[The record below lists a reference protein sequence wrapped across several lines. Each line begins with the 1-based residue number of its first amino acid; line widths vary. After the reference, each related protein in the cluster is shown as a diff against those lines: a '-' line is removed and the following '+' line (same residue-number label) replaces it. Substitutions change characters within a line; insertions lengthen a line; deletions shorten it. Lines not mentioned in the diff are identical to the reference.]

1 MYAPITHILAGTSFR
16 RERLL
21 PMNGRVLARRGQMV
35 SPVDVVAEAV
45 LNPEHM
51 LLDIARGLGMSA
63 KQADKLLQCKAG
75 DEVGEGDILA
85 GRLGMGRRVVRAP
98 LPGRVMV
105 AGEGQV
111 LLQLDGQ
118 PQELKAGYPG
128 LVVDLLGERGVI
140 IETTGALIQGVWGN
154 GHINYGLLSIQAFAP
169 NAILAAEQLDVSLR
183 GTVIFG
189 GICADERVLQA
200 AEDLPVRGMILAS
213 MDSALVPLALRLNYP
228 IVLIEGFGQ
237 LPLNSQAFKLLAS
250 SDRLNTAIN
259 AEPWNRLTGTRPE
272 IVLAASSQSARELP
286 SAGSGFNPG
295 QTIRMVSRPYQGQI
309 GTLITMHPGP
319 IRFPSGISAPA
330 ADVRLENGEMV
341 LIPLANLEILN

>member
-21 PMNGRVLARRGQMV
+21 PMNGRILARRSQLV

-45 LNPEHM
+45 LSPEHM
-51 LLDIARGLGMSA
+51 LLDIARGLDLPA

-98 LPGRVMV
+98 YPGRVMV

-128 LVVDLLGERGVI
+128 LVVDLIGERGVI

-154 GHINYGLLSIQAFAP
+154 GHINYGLLNVQALNP
-169 NAILAAEQLDVSLR
+169 DAILAVEQLDVSLR

-189 GICADERVLQA
+189 GICLDEQVLRT
-200 AEDLPVRGMILAS
+200 AEDMSVRGLILAS
-213 MDSALVPLALRLNYP
+213 MDSALVPLALRLSYP
-228 IVLIEGFGQ
+228 IILIEGFGR
-237 LPLNSQAFKLLAS
+237 LPLNPQAYKLLAS
-250 SDRLNTAIN
+250 SERREAAIN
-259 AEPWNRLTGTRPE
+259 AEPWNHLSGTRPE
-272 IVLAASSQSARELP
+272 VILATPSHAVREMP
-286 SAGSGFNPG
+286 VEGTGFSPG
-295 QTIRMVSRPYQGQI
+295 QTVRMTSRPYQGQV
-309 GTLITMHPGP
+309 GTLATLHPGLS
-319 IRFPSGISAPA
+319 RLPSGLSAFS
-330 ADVRLENGEMV
+330 ADVRLENGEIV
-341 LIPLANLEILN
+341 LIPLANLEILI

>member
-154 GHINYGLLSIQAFAP
+154 GHINYGLLSIQAFTP

-189 GICADERVLQA
+189 GICTDERVLQA

-213 MDSALVPLALRLNYP
+213 MDSALVPLALRLSYP

-272 IVLAASSQSARELP
+272 IVLAAPSQSARELP
-286 SAGSGFNPG
+286 AQGSGFNPG

-319 IRFPSGISAPA
+319 IRLPSGISAPA
-330 ADVRLENGEMV
+330 ADVRLENGEVV

>member
-21 PMNGRVLARRGQMV
+21 PMSGRVLARRGQLV
-35 SPVDVVAEAV
+35 SPIDVVAEAV

-85 GRLGMGRRVVRAP
+85 GRLGVGRRVVRAP
-98 LPGRVMV
+98 FPGRVMV

-128 LVVDLLGERGVI
+128 LVVDLIGERGVI
-140 IETTGALIQGVWGN
+140 IETSGALIQGVWGN
-154 GHINYGLLSIQAFAP
+154 GRINYGLLSIQALAP
-169 NAILAAEQLDVSLR
+169 DALLAAEQLDVSLR

-189 GICADERVLQA
+189 GICIDEQTLLAADE
-200 AEDLPVRGMILAS
+200 LPVRGMILAS
-213 MDSALVPLALRLNYP
+213 MDSALVPLALRLSYP
-228 IVLIEGFGQ
+228 IILIEGFGH
-237 LPLNSQAFKLLAS
+237 LPLNPQAFKLLAS
-250 SDRLNTAIN
+250 SERREVALN
-259 AEPWNRLTGTRPE
+259 AEPWNRLAGTRPE
-272 IVLAASSQSARELP
+272 IVLAAPSQTAHQPPLDT
-286 SAGSGFNPG
+286 ATYTTG
-295 QTIRMVSRPYQGQI
+295 QTVRITNRPYQGQL
-309 GTLITMHPGP
+309 GMLAAVHPGL
-319 IRFPSGISAPA
+319 IRLPSGITAPA
-330 ADVRLENGEMV
+330 ADVRLENGELV

>member
-21 PMNGRVLARRGQMV
+21 PMSGRVLARRGQLV
-35 SPVDVVAEAV
+35 SPIDVVAEAV

-51 LLDIARGLGMSA
+51 LLDIARGLGLSA

-98 LPGRVMV
+98 FPGRVMV

-128 LVVDLLGERGVI
+128 LVVDLIGERGVI

-154 GHINYGLLSIQAFAP
+154 GRINYGLLSIQTLAP
-169 NAILAAEQLDVSLR
+169 DALLAAEQLDVSLR

-189 GICADERVLQA
+189 GICIDERALLAAADEMAHHAGGEVAQDRHHHGIRTAGVRAVVDDQTVQGRFPVHGAQGVSDLLVDGAVLEGGDQNVA
-200 AEDLPVRGMILAS
+200 DA
-213 MDSALVPLALRLNYP
+213 LALRC
-228 IVLIEGFGQ
+228 
-237 LPLNSQAFKLLAS
+237 SQ
-250 SDRLNTAIN
+250 D
-259 AEPWNRLTGTRPE
+259 
-272 IVLAASSQSARELP
+272 
-286 SAGSGFNPG
+286 
-295 QTIRMVSRPYQGQI
+295 
-309 GTLITMHPGP
+309 
-319 IRFPSGISAPA
+319 
-330 ADVRLENGEMV
+330 
-341 LIPLANLEILN
+341 

>member
-21 PMNGRVLARRGQMV
+21 PMSGRVLARRGQLV

-45 LNPEHM
+45 LTPEHM
-51 LLDIARGLGMSA
+51 LLDIARGLSMSA

-98 LPGRVMV
+98 SPGRVMV

-128 LVVDLLGERGVI
+128 LVVDLIGERGVI

-154 GHINYGLLSIQAFAP
+154 GRINYGLLSIQALAP
-169 NAILAAEQLDVSLR
+169 DALLAAEQLDVSLR

-189 GICADERVLQA
+189 GICADERVLLT
-200 AEDLPVRGMILAS
+200 AEELPVRGMILAS
-213 MDSALVPLALRLNYP
+213 LDSALVPLALRLSYP
-228 IVLIEGFGQ
+228 IVLIEGFGR
-237 LPLNSQAFKLLAS
+237 LPLNPQAFKLFAS
-250 SDRLNTAIN
+250 SERRETAIN
-259 AEPWNRLTGTRPE
+259 AEPWNRLAGTRPE
-272 IVLAASSQSARELP
+272 IVLAAPSQSIHQPPLE
-286 SAGSGFNPG
+286 STSFSPG
-295 QTIRMVSRPYQGQI
+295 QTVRMINRPYQGQL
-309 GTLITMHPGP
+309 GMLAALHPGLT
-319 IRFPSGISAPA
+319 RMPSGISAPA
-330 ADVRLENGEMV
+330 ADVRLENGEIV

>member
-21 PMNGRVLARRGQMV
+21 PMNGRVLARRGQLV

-51 LLDIARGLGMSA
+51 LLDIARGLDMSA

-98 LPGRVMV
+98 FPGRVMV

-128 LVVDLLGERGVI
+128 LVVDLIGERGVI

-154 GHINYGLLSIQAFAP
+154 GHINYGLLSAQALAP
-169 NAILAAEQLDVSLR
+169 DALLAVEQLDVSLR

-189 GICADERVLQA
+189 GICVDEQVLRA
-200 AEDLPVRGMILAS
+200 AEELPVRGMVLAS
-213 MDSALVPLALRLNYP
+213 MDSALVPLALRLSYP
-228 IVLIEGFGQ
+228 IILIEGFGR
-237 LPLNSQAFKLLAS
+237 LPLNSQAYKLLAS
-250 SDRLNTAIN
+250 SERREAAIN
-259 AEPWNRLTGTRPE
+259 AEPWNRLVGTRPE
-272 IVLAASSQSARELP
+272 VVLAAPSQAIRDMPVIST
-286 SAGSGFNPG
+286 GFSPG
-295 QTIRMVSRPYQGQI
+295 QTVRIINRPYQGQV
-309 GTLITMHPGP
+309 GSLAALHPGLS
-319 IRFPSGISAPA
+319 RLPSGLSAPS
-330 ADVRLENGEMV
+330 ADVRLENGEIV
-341 LIPLANLEILN
+341 LIPLTNLEILI

>member
-1 MYAPITHILAGTSFR
+1 
-16 RERLL
+16 
-21 PMNGRVLARRGQMV
+21 MV

-98 LPGRVMV
+98 FPGRVMV

-128 LVVDLLGERGVI
+128 LVVDLIGERGVI

-154 GHINYGLLSIQAFAP
+154 GGINYGLLSIQALAP
-169 NAILAAEQLDVSLR
+169 DALLAVEQLDVSLR

-189 GICADERVLQA
+189 GICTDERVLLTA
-200 AEDLPVRGMILAS
+200 GRSTGARHDLSQHR
-213 MDSALVPLALRLNYP
+213 
-228 IVLIEGFGQ
+228 FGAGSPGAPPQ
-237 LPLNSQAFKLLAS
+237 LPHCADRRLRSLAVES
-250 SDRLNTAIN
+250 
-259 AEPWNRLTGTRPE
+259 
-272 IVLAASSQSARELP
+272 
-286 SAGSGFNPG
+286 
-295 QTIRMVSRPYQGQI
+295 
-309 GTLITMHPGP
+309 
-319 IRFPSGISAPA
+319 SGIQAVRFQRAP
-330 ADVRLENGEMV
+330 
-341 LIPLANLEILN
+341 

>member
-21 PMNGRVLARRGQMV
+21 PMSGRVLARRGQLV
-35 SPVDVVAEAV
+35 SPIDVVAEAV

-98 LPGRVMV
+98 FPGRVMV

-128 LVVDLLGERGVI
+128 LVVDLIGERGVI

-154 GHINYGLLSIQAFAP
+154 GRINYGLLSIQALAP
-169 NAILAAEQLDVSLR
+169 DALLAAEQLDVSLR

-189 GICADERVLQA
+189 GILADEQTLLA

-213 MDSALVPLALRLNYP
+213 MDSALVPLALRLSYP
-228 IVLIEGFGQ
+228 VVLIEGFGH
-237 LPLNSQAFKLLAS
+237 LPLNPQAFKLLS
-250 SDRLNTAIN
+250 SSERREAALN
-259 AEPWNRLTGTRPE
+259 AEPWNRLAGTRPE
-272 IVLAASSQSARELP
+272 IVLAAPSQSAQPPLDN
-286 SAGSGFNPG
+286 ATYNTG
-295 QTIRMVSRPYQGQI
+295 QTVRLINRPYQGLL
-309 GTLITMHPGP
+309 GMLTAVHPGLT
-319 IRFPSGISAPA
+319 RLPSGISAPA
-330 ADVRLENGEMV
+330 ANVRLENGETV